1 MGMREVAAKTIADAK
16 KVWADNDRKLKEGTI
31 TKKQAD
37 WSKARAHK
45 AAESARASLG
55 FSGGS
60 DGSKR
65 EEATAS
71 FTYVDGKNKTITT
84 NSNDFEG
91 LDTGGYKVRRS
102 SPSAPEVPVKQQA
115 QQFPAG
121 SMAQQSPTG
130 PSLSDIKDLMAQQSA
145 RQEEVRAR
153 IAQEEKNSAIRNL
166 KAAFGRKETRLGT
179 EEKAL
184 DPAFREQRG
193 GIQEQDVFARRRS
206 EVDAARGGLSNSG
219 AAAQGDLQQNVLT
232 QQAMSKSRQQETDL
246 RADIERRLSEANVL
260 MNDGIA
266 GAETAADIKALEGEL
281 KSIEAQQAARIEA
294 AKLEDERAFDLQLKQ
309 VDAMNDQE
317 LSVLNSQLDKEEG
330 LLDAE
335 IQNARD
341 SRLYAQEQTLIN
353 QKAEINARQAAIE
366 ESLRQQTDRLGSALN
381 QQEIA
386 ARGAQSRATQD
397 QKIQADI
404 NEEALRVLNEDVDPG
419 DPIVGE
425 STFQKAIEIAYD
437 NALSTGGTAEEGQR
451 SASVKAAEVLISLSA
466 KYPTIINE
474 QLAAKLMLE
483 NDITDADIYTAT
495 RGGMGGN

>member
-121 SMAQQSPTG
+121 SMAQQS
-130 PSLSDIKDLMAQQSA
+130 A
-145 RQEEVRAR
+145 RQEDVRAR
-153 IAQEEKNSAIRNL
+153 IAQEEKNSAIQNL
-166 KAAFGRKETRLGT
+166 KAAFRRKEARLGT